1 VCRRE
6 LERAEAEIARNT
18 KIIAEYKQICSQ
30 LQSRFESEQSS
41 SRESL
46 QNIIEKVSNCER
58 CAKLLNS
65 NHNTNEINNDKDEK
79 TDFVNSS
86 GNQLQQK
93 IEDLETELVKTKV
106 ALVEAEC
113 RNEVRFKFLS
123 II

>member
-1 VCRRE
+1 MCRRE
-6 LERAEAEIARNT
+6 LERAETEIARNA

-46 QNIIEKVSNCER
+46 QNIVEKVSNCER

-65 NHNTNEINNDKDEK
+65 NHNTEINGDNKEQK

-113 RNEVRFKFLS
+113 RNEVS
-123 II
+123 I

>member
-1 VCRRE
+1 MCRRE

>member
-1 VCRRE
+1 MCRRE
-6 LERAEAEIARNT
+6 LERAEAEIARNA

-41 SRESL
+41 SRQSL
-46 QNIIEKVSNCER
+46 QNILEKVNSCER

-65 NHNTNEINNDKDEK
+65 NHNNNEINGDDIEQNSVC
-79 TDFVNSS
+79 VNSS

-93 IEDLETELVKTKV
+93 IEDLENELVKAKV

-113 RNEVRFKFLS
+113 RNEVSLH
-123 II
+123 